1 VQVTSPDTTYGIDLY
16 RGSIPRTTGTHL
28 SGVLRKIALA
38 TGALNNKYG
47 TDDLDDLIR
56 RTPVDRIGATGQL
69 MRLVVGYAWEDWIR
83 KQIPGL
89 IHQPGEF
96 SLDGII
102 GTPDGIV
109 EQDGIYILHEFKATW
124 TSSSHPIQE
133 HPMWLWQVM
142 GYLAMMTVELEVACL
157 DAVIHPLYVMGD
169 YKNSGPLYVP
179 VRLKFEPEEIAAN
192 WQLVL
197 QFKDRATKEQ

>member
-1 VQVTSPDTTYGIDLY
+1 MQVTSPDTTYGIDL
-16 RGSIPRTTGTHL
+16 RRDAALRTPGTHL

-47 TDDLDDLIR
+47 TDNLDDLVR
-56 RTPVDRIGATGQL
+56 QTPPSSVGETGQL
-69 MRLVVGYAWEDWIR
+69 MRIILGYAWEDWMR
-83 KQIPGL
+83 RQIPGL

-109 EQDGIYILHEFKATW
+109 EQDGVYILHEFKATW
-124 TSSSHPIQE
+124 TSSRHPIQE

-142 GYLAMMTVELEVACL
+142 GYLAMMTVELECPCL
-157 DAVIHPLYVMGD
+157 DAVIHPAYVMGD
-169 YKNSGPLYVP
+169 YKNSGPIYRP
-179 VRLKFEPEEIAAN
+179 VGLRFEPEEIAAN

-197 QFKDRATKEQ
+197 RFKDQAIKEQ